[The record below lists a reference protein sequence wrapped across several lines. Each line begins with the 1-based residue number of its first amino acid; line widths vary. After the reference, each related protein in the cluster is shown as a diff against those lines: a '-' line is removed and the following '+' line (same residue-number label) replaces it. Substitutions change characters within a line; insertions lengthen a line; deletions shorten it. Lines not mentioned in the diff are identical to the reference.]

1 MTAMAAVTAVTA
13 SLSQRLAP
21 LRPYAGPAQRVLPPA
36 LTVVGFLF
44 GLLLISGMALRTD
57 AELFHSI
64 GLDRPYTGVVG
75 DDGAFVYSPAF
86 AQALQPFRL
95 LPVWWFVTLWRVAEL
110 ALLTLM
116 AGPWTLLLLLTVPV
130 TAEVMEAQVHMFL
143 AAAIVAA
150 WRWPGLWAVPILTK
164 PTLGVGL
171 LFHVGA
177 RDWRSLRIALA
188 WTVGIGLVSLLT
200 VPALWVEWLKVLAG
214 SASHQLSGPVIQIP
228 LLVRLPVAAALA
240 WYAGVRDW
248 PRLVPIAAMIALPAL
263 WIVGLS
269 MAVAAIPDVRRLRAG
284 GARSGAAPAAPA
296 VRPGAS
302 AA

>member
-1 MTAMAAVTAVTA
+1 MTAMTAVTT

-21 LRPYAGPAQRVLPPA
+21 FRRFTGPARLVVPPA

-64 GLDRPYTGVVG
+64 GLDRPYTGIVG

-95 LPVWWFVTLWRVAEL
+95 LPVDWFVTLWRVAEL
-110 ALLTLM
+110 VLLTVL

-130 TAEVMEAQVHMFL
+130 TAELMEAQVHMFL

-150 WRWPGLWAVPILTK
+150 WRWPGLWAIPILTK

-177 RDWRSLRIALA
+177 RDWRALRVALA
-188 WTVGIGLVSLLT
+188 WTAGITLVSFVM
-200 VPALWVEWLKVLAG
+200 VPSLWVEWVKVLAG
-214 SASHQLSGPVIQIP
+214 SASHQLSGPVILIP

-240 WYAGVRDW
+240 WYAGRRNW

-284 GARSGAAPAAPA
+284 RAG
-296 VRPGAS
+296 VS

>member
-1 MTAMAAVTAVTA
+1 VTAVTSVSA
-13 SLSQRLAP
+13 SIATIARHGEP
-21 LRPYAGPAQRVLPPA
+21 LRRFAGPARRVLPPA

-44 GLLLISGMALRTD
+44 GLLMISGMALRTD

-64 GLDRPYTGVVG
+64 GLDRPYTGIVG

-86 AQALQPFRL
+86 AQALQPLRV
-95 LPVWWFVTLWRVAEL
+95 LPVEWFVTLWRVAEL
-110 ALLTLM
+110 SLLTIL
-116 AGPWTLLLLLTVPV
+116 AGPWTLLLLLVVPV
-130 TAEVMEAQVHMFL
+130 TAELMEAQVHLFL

-150 WRWPGLWAVPILTK
+150 WRWPGLWAIPILTK

-188 WTVGIGLVSLLT
+188 WTAAISLVSLAM
-200 VPALWVEWLKVLAG
+200 VSALWMEWIKVLAG
-214 SASHQLSGPVIQIP
+214 SASHQLSGPVILIP
-228 LLVRLPVAAALA
+228 LVVRLPVAAALA
-240 WYAGVRDW
+240 WYAGRRSW

-269 MAVAAIPDVRRLRAG
+269 MAVAAIPDVRGLRAG
-284 GARSGAAPAAPA
+284 RVAERRSEAEPA
-296 VRPGAS
+296 GAS

>member
-1 MTAMAAVTAVTA
+1 MAVTAA
-13 SLSQRLAP
+13 LSP
-21 LRPYAGPAQRVLPPA
+21 LVEPFRRYAGPARVLVPPGLTA
-36 LTVVGFLF
+36 LGFLF

-57 AELFHSI
+57 AQLFHSI
-64 GLDRPYTGVVG
+64 GLDHPYSGLVG

-86 AQALQPFRL
+86 AQALQPLRA
-95 LPVWWFVTLWRVAEL
+95 LPVEWFVGLWRVAEL
-110 ALLTLM
+110 ALLTVM

-130 TAEVMEAQVHMFL
+130 TAELMEAQVHLFL

-150 WRWPGLWAVPILTK
+150 WRWPGLWAIPILTK

-177 RDWRSLRIALA
+177 RNWRALRIALG
-188 WTVGIGLVSLLT
+188 WTAGVTLVSLIL
-200 VPALWVEWLKVLAG
+200 VPSLWVEWFRILAG
-214 SASHQLSGPVIQIP
+214 SATQQLSGPVILIP
-228 LLVRLPVAAALA
+228 LAIRLPVAAALA
-240 WYAGVRDW
+240 WYAGRRDW

-269 MAVAAIPDVRRLRAG
+269 MAVAGLFDVRRLRARG
-284 GARSGAAPAAPA
+284 GPRGSRGPEAAPGAPHEPA
-296 VRPGAS
+296 VS